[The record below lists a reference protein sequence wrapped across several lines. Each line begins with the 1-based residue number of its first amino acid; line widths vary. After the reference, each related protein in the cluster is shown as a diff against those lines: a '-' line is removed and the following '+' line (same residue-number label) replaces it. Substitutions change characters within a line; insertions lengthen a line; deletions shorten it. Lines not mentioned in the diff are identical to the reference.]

1 MPPPATACTVPQHR
15 PITGRSKP
23 CLLEAFSKTRQTAA
37 AQMRR
42 QRVRDT
48 PLIRWQAPRK
58 PLCCLWLCLLM
69 WGCEPLHVHA
79 QVQNQQGLNQP
90 AYSQLPTTSLC
101 KHHRQQ
107 PNGRPKQRPPR
118 HSHRLHTRGSQQHK
132 GKAQGKLATSTQPQS
147 ASVHT
152 CCLYWCYKRTPSVD
166 TTTLRRARHTLNPRT
181 SPLSTNKHT
190 QGQRQVIPWASQSIR
205 AQTQQEPQSC
215 DTREQQRPSQP
226 GDVCVHS
233 AASQRAKPRSALHH
247 PSHRRNAHVHP

>member
-1 MPPPATACTVPQHR
+1 MCTPRCKTNKGSTSPHTRSSQQQAYASTTGSNPTGAPNSGHPGTATGCTH
-15 PITGRSKP
+15 
-23 CLLEAFSKTRQTAA
+23 AA
-37 AQMRR
+37 ASSTRA
-42 QRVRDT
+42 RD
-48 PLIRWQAPRK
+48 
-58 PLCCLWLCLLM
+58 
-69 WGCEPLHVHA
+69 
-79 QVQNQQGLNQP
+79 
-90 AYSQLPTTSLC
+90 
-101 KHHRQQ
+101 
-107 PNGRPKQRPPR
+107 
-118 HSHRLHTRGSQQHK
+118 K
-132 GKAQGKLATSTQPQS
+132 GQGKLATSTQPQS